1 MSSNP
6 EVAELYSKVTAQG
19 NAVRKLKSEKA
30 SKEDIAVAVKV
41 RQRNAYKIVV
51 VYLFENMDNIKSPSL
66 L

>member
-30 SKEDIAVAVKV
+30 SKEDIDVAVKV

-51 VYLFENMDNIKSPSL
+51 VYLFENTDNIKSPFL